1 MTKHVVVKHNDLIE
15 AGYKLTLEEQ
25 RLVLACIGKI
35 DPGNGVPDV
44 IRVSAKEYAELF
56 GLQLKHAYS
65 QLKEATNHLYEQ
77 DIILKGDD
85 HTRRMRWVSSVA
97 YHDKQGFVTL
107 DFSPRIKPYL
117 SQLNGMFTSY
127 QLANIARLKSPYSIR
142 LYELLCQW
150 RSKGERAIEL
160 SELRELL
167 ALNTRYPRFAD
178 LKKRVI
184 QPAVEELNT
193 KTDLL
198 VTMATERQGRSI
210 LRLLFV
216 FQKRHSHLSLNR
228 HSLVKTA

>member
-1 MTKHVVVKHNDLIE
+1 MTKQHVVVKHNDLIE

-35 DPGNGVPDV
+35 NPRNGVPDV
-44 IRVSAKEYAELF
+44 IQVSAREYAELF
-56 GLQLKHAYS
+56 GLQLKHAYF

-77 DIILKGDD
+77 DIILKDDD

-97 YHDKQGFVTL
+97 YHDNQGFVTL

-150 RSKGERAIEL
+150 RSKGERVIEL

-167 ALNTRYPRFAD
+167 VLNTRYPRFAD

-184 QPAVEELNT
+184 LPAVEELNS
-193 KTDLL
+193 KTDLQ
-198 VTMATERQGRSI
+198 VIMTTERQGRTI
-210 LRLLFV
+210 VRLIFA
-216 FQKRHSHLSLNR
+216 FQKVPSHRACS
-228 HSLVKTA
+228 